1 MPGLAIPGE
10 DGFELFVSADQARTV
25 WDACLQAGQME
36 GLVAVGL
43 GARDTL
49 RLEAG
54 YLLYGQDMDMQT
66 TPLEAGLSRLVH
78 FEAGEFLGRTA
89 LQQQKSR
96 GGRQKTDWCTDGR
109 AWDSTAWIPAVVS
122 WTDGGTDDEWDAVPK
137 SWYRYRIGVWGPPT
151 ATPGMDITVEIRNR
165 QVRARVVRPPF
176 YSKER
181 EKSREVTMEVLKEL
195 RYSKEHEWVAV
206 EDGIAWIGITD
217 YAQEQLG
224 DVVFVELPEVD
235 TSVQKDEP
243 FGVVESVKAVSDI
256 FSPISGTI
264 VQVNVDLQSSPEMVN
279 DDPYGD
285 AWMIRIQISEPEE
298 LQDLMDA
305 EEYLAF
311 VEQEQAEQQE

>member
-1 MPGLAIPGE
+1 
-10 DGFELFVSADQARTV
+10 
-25 WDACLQAGQME
+25 
-36 GLVAVGL
+36 
-43 GARDTL
+43 
-49 RLEAG
+49 
-54 YLLYGQDMDMQT
+54 
-66 TPLEAGLSRLVH
+66 
-78 FEAGEFLGRTA
+78 
-89 LQQQKSR
+89 
-96 GGRQKTDWCTDGR
+96 
-109 AWDSTAWIPAVVS
+109 
-122 WTDGGTDDEWDAVPK
+122 
-137 SWYRYRIGVWGPPT
+137 
-151 ATPGMDITVEIRNR
+151 
-165 QVRARVVRPPF
+165 
-176 YSKER
+176 
-181 EKSREVTMEVLKEL
+181 MEVLKEL

-224 DVVFVELPEVD
+224 DVVYVELPDVD

>member
-1 MPGLAIPGE
+1 
-10 DGFELFVSADQARTV
+10 
-25 WDACLQAGQME
+25 
-36 GLVAVGL
+36 
-43 GARDTL
+43 
-49 RLEAG
+49 
-54 YLLYGQDMDMQT
+54 
-66 TPLEAGLSRLVH
+66 
-78 FEAGEFLGRTA
+78 
-89 LQQQKSR
+89 
-96 GGRQKTDWCTDGR
+96 
-109 AWDSTAWIPAVVS
+109 
-122 WTDGGTDDEWDAVPK
+122 
-137 SWYRYRIGVWGPPT
+137 
-151 ATPGMDITVEIRNR
+151 
-165 QVRARVVRPPF
+165 
-176 YSKER
+176 
-181 EKSREVTMEVLKEL
+181 MEVLKEL

-224 DVVFVELPEVD
+224 DVVYVELPEVD

-264 VQVNVDLQSSPEMVN
+264 VRVNVDLQSSPEMVN